1 MDPVTDATA
10 AGALLGI
17 KPLTVLGAAV
27 GGVISL
33 SFFDGQ
39 SRRVKWMAA
48 LGGVA
53 LAALLAEP
61 LTLGAGLSPKV
72 ETAVSVFI
80 AMFGMSIVTA
90 LAKALQHINWVD
102 VFWAVLAKFGFN
114 KPPSS
119 GSGGQP

>member
-1 MDPVTDATA
+1 MEPVTDATA

-39 SRRVKWMAA
+39 SRRVRWMAA

-61 LTLGAGLSPKV
+61 LTLWAGVPPKV
-72 ETAVSVFI
+72 ETVLSVGI

-90 LAKALQHINWVD
+90 FAKALQSVVWVD
-102 VFWAVLAKFGFN
+102 VFWAVLTKFGIN
-114 KPPSS
+114 KPPSG
-119 GSGGQP
+119 GSGGAQ